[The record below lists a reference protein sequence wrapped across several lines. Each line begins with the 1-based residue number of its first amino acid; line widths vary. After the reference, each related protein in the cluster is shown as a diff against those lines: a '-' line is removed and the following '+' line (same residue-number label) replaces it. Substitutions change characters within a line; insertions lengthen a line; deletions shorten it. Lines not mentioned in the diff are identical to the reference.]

1 MDMSG
6 QPVILERMTDLA
18 DGLRGRI
25 LLVLERHELTV
36 SELCDV
42 LQSPQST
49 VSRHLKTLS
58 DGGWVNSRPDGT
70 SRLYRMR
77 RGGLAQDSRQLWL
90 LIRTQLAG
98 AAVARQDEQRLAA
111 VLAER
116 RSRSREFFASGAD
129 DWDRL
134 RDELFGRRFYLL
146 ALPGL
151 LDPGWVV
158 GDLGCGTGRVSQAL
172 APWVDRVV
180 AVDESEAMLDAARA
194 RLEPEA
200 NVELRL
206 GRLESLPIADGE
218 LDAATL
224 VLVLH
229 HVGDPAGALRE
240 VARVL
245 RPGGRLLLVDMQ
257 PHERLQY
264 REEMG
269 HVWLGFAASRV
280 VDLLAAT
287 GFEQPVVRDI
297 PAEPDVKGPVLFAA
311 GAVRADPSR
320 AQSNNEVSS
329 RSSTPRFKPKRK
341 E

>member
-1 MDMSG
+1 
-6 QPVILERMTDLA
+6 MTDLA

-58 DGGWVNSRPDGT
+58 DGGWVDSRPDGT
-70 SRLYRMR
+70 RRLYRMR
-77 RGGLAQDSRQLWL
+77 RGGLASDSRQLWL
-90 LIRTQLAG
+90 LIREQLAG
-98 AAVARQDEQRLAA
+98 VAVAGQDEQRLSA

-116 RSRSREFFASGAD
+116 RSRSREFFAAGAG

-134 RDELFGRRFYLL
+134 RDELFGPRFYLL

-172 APWVDRVV
+172 APWVERVV
-180 AVDESEAMLDAARA
+180 AIDESEAMLDAART
-194 RLEPEA
+194 RLESEA
-200 NVELRL
+200 NVELRR

-257 PHERLQY
+257 PHERLEY

-269 HVWLGFAASRV
+269 HVWLGFAAPRV
-280 VDLLAAT
+280 VELLEGA
-287 GFEQPVVRDI
+287 GFEQPLVRSL

-311 GAVRADPSR
+311 SAVRADGSR
-320 AQSNNEVSS
+320 LSPESEVSS
-329 RSSTPRFKPKRK
+329 RTSTRRMKPKRK